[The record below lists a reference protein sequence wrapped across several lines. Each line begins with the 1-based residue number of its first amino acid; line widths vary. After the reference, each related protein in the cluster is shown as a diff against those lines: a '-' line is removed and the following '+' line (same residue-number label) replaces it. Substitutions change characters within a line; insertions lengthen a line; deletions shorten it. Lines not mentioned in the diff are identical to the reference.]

1 MERPFWQVDAML
13 DQVFSALRFALSMAL
28 PFALFLGVWAMIAQ
42 ARWGY
47 LAETYAARRRAMP
60 ARRIHMQKLVL
71 IGRRPTCQTYSGITT
86 IGATEEGLWLSLM
99 PGFSFFHEPLF
110 IPWQDLH
117 VEPRKWVFYD
127 ALELSARNAPDV
139 KMIVY
144 PEALE
149 WIEQAQFLRPEVSP
163 G

>member
-1 MERPFWQVDAML
+1 ML
-13 DQVFSALRFALSMAL
+13 EQVFSALRFALTMVL
-28 PFALFLGVWAMIAQ
+28 PLGLFLGVWAMIAQ

-47 LAETYAARRRAMP
+47 LAEAYAAGRREMP
-60 ARRIHMQKLVL
+60 SRRIRMQKLVL
-71 IGRRPTCQTYSGITT
+71 KGRRPTFQTYSGITT

-110 IPWQDLH
+110 IPWRDIE
-117 VEPRKWVFYD
+117 VERRKWVFYD
-127 ALELSARNAPDV
+127 ALELTARRAPDV

-149 WIEQAQFLRPEVSP
+149 WIEEVPFLKPSVSL